1 MRESLEEMPRTWLA
15 ESDEAL
21 FEALTAGRARYT
33 TAALGVI
40 ADEAARR
47 GLTRPERMKQ
57 LAEALKAE
65 QAALPPEPEPPLPPL
80 ENSFPVLEKAL
91 GFALALGLVIGV
103 RLLSR
108 WLFRWVFR

>member
-1 MRESLEEMPRTWLA
+1 VDPSVRESLEAIRRTWLA

-21 FEALTAGRARYT
+21 FEALTAGRAKYT

-57 LAEALKAE
+57 LAEMVKRE
-65 QAALPPEPEPPLPPL
+65 RAALPPEPEPPLPPL
-80 ENSFPVLEKAL
+80 DFVPELQKAL
-91 GFALALGLVIGV
+91 GLILALGMMIGV
-103 RLLSR
+103 RLFIR
-108 WLFRWVFR
+108 WLFR